1 MKVDKILSYILIISI
16 VISVASVI
24 YIIVDPSPGEK
35 FTQFYILS
43 SDGNAGNY
51 PTNLSVGENGNLTIN
66 IINNEGSPANY
77 QLVVNIGNDTLE
89 NQSFKL
95 ANKEKEEIPFTFQPK
110 QSGNQQKLEFLLYK
124 LPNSQ
129 QPYRYLDLIINV
141 TQ

>member
-35 FTQFYILS
+35 FTQFYILDS
-43 SDGNAGNY
+43 NGKAGNY

-77 QLVVNIGNDTLE
+77 QLVVYIGNDTLE

>member
-51 PTNLSVGENGNLTIN
+51 PTNLSVGENGNLTISV
-66 IINNEGSPANY
+66 INNEGSTANY
-77 QLVVNIGNDTLE
+77 QLVVNLENETLE
-89 NQSFKL
+89 NQSFIL
-95 ANKEKEEIPFTFQPK
+95 ANGEKKEIPLTFQPK
-110 QSGNQQKLEFLLYK
+110 QSGNQQKLEFILYK
-124 LPNSQ
+124 LPNNKQS
-129 QPYRYLDLIINV
+129 YRYLDLLINV
-141 TQ
+141 S

>member
-16 VISVASVI
+16 VIAVASVI
-24 YIIVDPSPGEK
+24 YIIIDPSPGEK
-35 FTQFYILS
+35 FTQFYILDS
-43 SDGNAGNY
+43 NGKAGNY